1 MALGL
6 RSACT
11 CTGHPSRLDR
21 ADGRSLQRTHGA
33 DAADAAADA
42 EVCCLKTKW
51 RPGAVGM
58 FANCMLSMGIIFL
71 LVQCVLANEG
81 KHNGYIPFFLT
92 IMP

>member
-11 CTGHPSRLDR
+11 RTGHPSRLDR
-21 ADGRSLQRTHGA
+21 ADGRSLLRTDGA
-33 DAADAAADA
+33 GAAAADA
-42 EVCCLKTKW
+42 EVCCMKTKW

-81 KHNGYIPFFLT
+81 KHNGYKPF
-92 IMP
+92 